1 MSKLPPERKYTLDEE
16 LFSRVL
22 NSIISAYTIGRQPA
36 SSSLKA
42 FYVVGQPAAGKTL
55 LRDYLLA
62 SLGIRNS
69 TIVCN
74 TDDIR
79 THHPYYE
86 DLLNNPDTLVKA
98 PFLVNEDSSKL
109 TDKLFQYAINNK
121 YHVLIDATFG
131 SQDLSHYFRQI
142 STLLASGYSIS
153 FNVLAVHP
161 KISYLSNYKRYLRGV
176 TENKNERIVSKI
188 VHDLSV
194 KNLPGNI
201 IKLSNFLEEH
211 NNSATNN
218 IFFRDQDGA
227 NIQPGDSISS
237 LEDLSKKVQWEYS
250 RPLTSKEKGDYILQ
264 CKKIQSEMDKS
275 FVPIH
280 IVKQFLEEF
289 KEDLI

>member
-55 LRDYLLA
+55 LRDYLLS

-79 THHPYYE
+79 THHPDYE

-153 FNVLAVHP
+153 FNVLAVH
-161 KISYLSNYKRYLRGV
+161 LSESVLHRVLGTSEPVLVRVSFPAQKYKHHITVL
-176 TENKNERIVSKI
+176 
-188 VHDLSV
+188 
-194 KNLPGNI
+194 
-201 IKLSNFLEEH
+201 
-211 NNSATNN
+211 
-218 IFFRDQDGA
+218 IFFLAARVVELVDTQD
-227 NIQPGDSISS
+227 
-237 LEDLSKKVQWEYS
+237 L
-250 RPLTSKEKGDYILQ
+250 
-264 CKKIQSEMDKS
+264 KS
-275 FVPIH
+275 CDP
-280 IVKQFLEEF
+280 
-289 KEDLI
+289 